1 MTVLRDGDYRPD
13 GQGGLERASGAQ
25 AVLEQALFLLT
36 ARRGGFPLLPEVGSR
51 LYELPRAKP
60 ADRGALGAAYAAQA
74 LAALPELEVRGAD
87 WDADGPAPLAGDG
100 PGADGPR
107 GMTGEE
113 AR

>member
-13 GQGGLERASGAQ
+13 GRGGLEQASGAQ

-87 WDADGPAPLAGDG
+87 WDEGTGTLTVRLHW
-100 PGADGPR
+100 R
-107 GMTGEE
+107 GTDLGLTVPV
-113 AR
+113 A

>member
-87 WDADGPAPLAGDG
+87 WDEGT
-100 PGADGPR
+100 GALTVRLHWQGTDLGLTVPV
-107 GMTGEE
+107 
-113 AR
+113 A